1 MNKATKA
8 ISLVLVGSGAVLL
21 GYTAF
26 RPRTPS
32 YYGGSSSTQPSSYHG
47 SHGGYRGG
55 GFVPV
60 PYRSGRGYTGS
71 GYSGS
76 GYSGSSYSGSSSH
89 SSRSYSGSSHS
100 SGTSRGGF
108 GSSGRSSAA

>member
-26 RPRTPS
+26 RPRTPN
-32 YYGGSSSTQPSSYHG
+32 YYGPGGYSSTQRSSSYG
-47 SHGGYRGG
+47 RSGYGGGY
-55 GFVPV
+55 V
-60 PYRSGRGYTGS
+60 PYHSGRSYTGS
-71 GYSGS
+71 
-76 GYSGSSYSGSSSH
+76 SGSSQHYSGA
-89 SSRSYSGSSHS
+89 GHS

-108 GSSGRSSAA
+108 GSSGRSSGS

>member
-26 RPRTPS
+26 RPRTPG
-32 YYGGSSSTQPSSYHG
+32 YYYSDGSSSTQPSSYHG
-47 SHGGYRGG
+47 SHSSHRGG

-60 PYRSGRGYTGS
+60 PYRSGRGY
-71 GYSGS
+71 
-76 GYSGSSYSGSSSH
+76 SGSSSH
-89 SSRSYSGSSHS
+89 SSGSYSGSSHS

>member
-1 MNKATKA
+1 MTRATKA

-26 RPRTPS
+26 RPRTPN
-32 YYGGSSSTQPSSYHG
+32 YYAPGGYSSTQPSSYHG
-47 SHGGYRGG
+47 GGGYRGG
-55 GFVPV
+55 TYVPV
-60 PYRSGRGYTGS
+60 PYRSGRYS
-71 GYSGS
+71 GYSGPS
-76 GYSGSSYSGSSSH
+76 GGSGSHYSGSSGSSQHYSGA
-89 SSRSYSGSSHS
+89 GHS

>member
-32 YYGGSSSTQPSSYHG
+32 YYGPGGTSSTQPYHG
-47 SHGGYRGG
+47 SRGGYRGG
-55 GFVPV
+55 HFVPV
-60 PYRSGRGYTGS
+60 PYRSGRGY
-71 GYSGS
+71 
-76 GYSGSSYSGSSSH
+76 SGSSSD
-89 SSRSYSGSSHS
+89 SPGSYSGAGHS

-108 GSSGRSSAA
+108 GSSGRSSVS

>member
-1 MNKATKA
+1 MDKASKA

-26 RPRTPS
+26 RPRTLG
-32 YYGGSSSTQPSSYHG
+32 YYGGTSSTQPSSYHG
-47 SHGGYRGG
+47 SRGSHHGG
-55 GFVPV
+55 GFFPV
-60 PYRSGRGYTGS
+60 PYRSGR
-71 GYSGS
+71 
-76 GYSGSSYSGSSSH
+76 GYSGSSYSGSSSN

-108 GSSGRSSAA
+108 GSSGRSSVS

>member
-26 RPRTPS
+26 RPRTPN
-32 YYGGSSSTQPSSYHG
+32 YYGPGGYSSTQRSSSSYG
-47 SHGGYRGG
+47 RTGYGGGY
-55 GFVPV
+55 VPV
-60 PYRSGRGYTGS
+60 PYRSGR
-71 GYSGS
+71 
-76 GYSGSSYSGSSSH
+76 SYSGSSG
-89 SSRSYSGSSHS
+89 SSQHYSGSSHS

-108 GSSGRSSAA
+108 GSSGRSSGT

>member
-32 YYGGSSSTQPSSYHG
+32 YYSGGSSTQPSSYHG
-47 SHGGYRGG
+47 SHGGYHRGG

-60 PYRSGRGYTGS
+60 PYRSGRGYSGSS
-71 GYSGS
+71 GYG
-76 GYSGSSYSGSSSH
+76 GSSYSGSSSH
-89 SSRSYSGSSHS
+89 SSGSYSGSSHS

-108 GSSGRSSAA
+108 GSSGRSSGT

>member
-1 MNKATKA
+1 MTRATKA

-32 YYGGSSSTQPSSYHG
+32 YYGPGGHPSTQHSSYHG
-47 SHGGYRGG
+47 GSRYRGG
-55 GFVPV
+55 GYVPV
-60 PYRSGRGYTGS
+60 PYR
-71 GYSGS
+71 SGS
-76 GYSGSSYSGSSSH
+76 GYSGSSSH
-89 SSRSYSGSSHS
+89 SSGGYSGSSHS

-108 GSSGRSSAA
+108 GSSGRSSVS